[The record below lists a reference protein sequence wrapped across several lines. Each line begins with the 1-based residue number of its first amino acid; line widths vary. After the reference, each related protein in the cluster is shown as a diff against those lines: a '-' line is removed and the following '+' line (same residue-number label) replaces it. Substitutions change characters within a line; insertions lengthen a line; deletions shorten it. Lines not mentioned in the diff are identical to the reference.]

1 MFHIIVIGLWVVL
14 ANLAVLFFED
24 AKLRSGYTPKPG
36 ETGSLILKASLAGAI
51 LYLPILGIYYLI
63 FGSL

>member
-14 ANLAVLFFED
+14 ATLAVLFFED
-24 AKLRSGYTPKPG
+24 AKMRSGYTPNSR
-36 ETGSLILKASLAGAI
+36 ETGLLIIKASLAGAV